1 MPEPTGL
8 LHRYHEWSKE
18 IIRLYEDL
26 LPESDYEYLYDPYW
40 VSAYPYR
47 VDFSQKE
54 TQSVEITVRNFR
66 STIQSHEIALVTPPG
81 ITADPPVLHGKPPP
95 SSEQLIGSSSA
106 WNGRRPRRV
115 LGSYLST

>member
-1 MPEPTGL
+1 MC
-8 LHRYHEWSKE
+8 
-18 IIRLYEDL
+18 IRD
-26 LPESDYEYLYDPYW
+26 SPYW

-81 ITADPPVLHGKPPP
+81 ITADPPVLHGKTPAK
-95 SSEQLIGSSSA
+95 Q
-106 WNGRRPRRV
+106 RTTHRV
-115 LGSYLST
+115 KLRMERQKAKKGLGIIPFDITLDGKRKGQWFDFIYRTDAENDGQ